1 MVSTTHK
8 NGDFGDGLWNCFN
21 HINYFY
27 VPISIATRSKLPEG
41 SRCGKA
47 NDMERSSYG
56 SKDGTPVAVPT
67 GAINFGEPGTNG
79 QGDPD
84 DERNSLLL
92 GFKHEWIIVHFI
104 YGIYGMSS
112 FPLTNSMI
120 FQRGWLKPPTSL
132 WIPWWIWLDFTIQG
146 GKWRFLTTNI

>member
-27 VPISIATRSKLPEG
+27 VPFSIATRSKLPEG

-47 NDMERSSYG
+47 NDMERSSYW

-84 DERNSLLL
+84 DERNSLLV
-92 GFKHEWIIVHFI
+92 GFKHEFYFPFHIWDVILPIDELIFFRGV
-104 YGIYGMSS
+104 GI
-112 FPLTNSMI
+112 
-120 FQRGWLKPPTSL
+120 PPTSL
-132 WIPWWIWLDFTIQG
+132 WIPWWISHDFTIQG

>member
-27 VPISIATRSKLPEG
+27 VPFSIATRSKLPEG

-47 NDMERSSYG
+47 NDMERSSYC

-67 GAINFGEPGTNG
+67 GAIKLWGAWNQRPGRPRWREEFFAGWFQT
-79 QGDPD
+79 
-84 DERNSLLL
+84 
-92 GFKHEWIIVHFI
+92 WILFSISYMGCHP
-104 YGIYGMSS
+104 SHWR
-112 FPLTNSMI
+112 THI
-120 FQRGWLKPPTSL
+120 FQRGRYTTTPTSL
-132 WIPWWIWLDFTIQG
+132 WIPWWISHDFTIQG